1 MADSRAE
8 GQRQGMLDKKRKRMM
23 EEFEKQK
30 EQIIKDN
37 QVRIG
42 SDKFAAAVTDI
53 DNQLKT
59 STVGLFELNDF
70 RKIKENIEEQQR
82 KEAAKTAALGEG
94 KAKKKKKKNQSK
106 IKLSFAEDDEEEGDP
121 EIEAEEVAEKKQ
133 KFSKNPYVD
142 TSFLPDRD
150 REEVERLQREEL
162 RQNWLKK
169 QEEIKAETIEITYS
183 YWDGSGHRKSV
194 ECKKG
199 DTISKFL
206 DLCRQQI
213 HELRSVNV
221 DNLLYIKEDLIIPH
235 VSNYKYCLTIHSLSD
250 IGLPQK
256 HYTFYDFII
265 NKARGKSGPL
275 FNFDVHDDVRLVH
288 DATVEKDE
296 SHAGKVVERSWYE
309 KNKHIFPASRWEVF
323 DPEKNY
329 GQYKIKDSKKK

>member
-1 MADSRAE
+1 
-8 GQRQGMLDKKRKRMM
+8 M
-23 EEFEKQK
+23 E
-30 EQIIKDN
+30 
-37 QVRIG
+37 RI
-42 SDKFAAAVTDI
+42 
-53 DNQLKT
+53 
-59 STVGLFELNDF
+59 E
-70 RKIKENIEEQQR
+70 
-82 KEAAKTAALGEG
+82 
-94 KAKKKKKKNQSK
+94 
-106 IKLSFAEDDEEEGDP
+106 
-121 EIEAEEVAEKKQ
+121 
-133 KFSKNPYVD
+133 
-142 TSFLPDRD
+142 
-150 REEVERLQREEL
+150 REEL
-162 RQNWLKK
+162 RKQWLKR
-169 QEEIKAETIEITYS
+169 QEEIKDEDIEITYS
-183 YWDGSGHRKSV
+183 YWDGSGHRKTV

-199 DTISKFL
+199 DTISRFL

-235 VSNYKYCLTIHSLSD
+235 
-250 IGLPQK
+250 

-329 GQYKIKDSKKK
+329 GKYKIKDSKKSK

>member
-8 GQRQGMLDKKRKRMM
+8 GQRHGMLEKKRKKMM

-30 EQIIKDN
+30 EQISKDN

-53 DNQLKT
+53 DSKLKT

-70 RKIKENIEEQQR
+70 RRIKEDIEEQQR
-82 KEAAKTAALGEG
+82 QEAARTATVGEG
-94 KAKKKKKKNQSK
+94 KIKKKKKKNLSK
-106 IKLSFAEDDEEEGDP
+106 VKLSFAAEDEEEENDEDKEVLKKPKFGKDP
-121 EIEAEEVAEKKQ
+121 NV
-133 KFSKNPYVD
+133 N
-142 TSFLPDRD
+142 TSFLPDRE
-150 REEVERLQREEL
+150 REEMERIEREEL
-162 RQNWLKK
+162 RKEWLKR
-169 QEEIKAETIEITYS
+169 QEEIKEEDIEITYS
-183 YWDGSGHRKSV
+183 YWDGSGHRKTV

-199 DTISKFL
+199 DTVSRFL

-235 VSNYKYCLTIHSLSD
+235 
-250 IGLPQK
+250 

-329 GQYKIKDSKKK
+329 GKYKIKDSKKPK